1 MAGTG
6 GGVHAVARGGGGGGA
21 ARGRAA
27 TSALPTL
34 RFDALLGEL
43 VRTLASKL
51 VCPSRK
57 HAHTKSSIRVPHV
70 WVCSTCQAAFAP
82 NFGFELPP
90 YFLNNAR
97 AIATLEG
104 MALSADPSF
113 DVLKVVYPFALR
125 RLLAD
130 PRGSPLLRQT
140 LRSLTRDARGVPDL
154 GRLRALLLD
163 SAALSG
169 RSRTAIMLDAALT
182 RGGRAFAC
190 DFVRAWLRA
199 RVPWLRGVWA
209 AWRTSWRTPAETV

>member
-1 MAGTG
+1 MGFE
-6 GGVHAVARGGGGGGA
+6 
-21 ARGRAA
+21 
-27 TSALPTL
+27 LPL
-34 RFDALLGEL
+34 YSLWPYSLWPYLLWL
-43 VRTLASKL
+43 
-51 VCPSRK
+51 
-57 HAHTKSSIRVPHV
+57 
-70 WVCSTCQAAFAP
+70 CSTYQVGFAP

-140 LRSLTRDARGVPDL
+140 LRSLTRDARGAPDL
-154 GRLRALLLD
+154 SRLRALLLD

-169 RSRTAIMLDAALT
+169 RSRAAIMLDAALT
-182 RGGRAFAC
+182 RGGRAFAW

-199 RVPWLRGVWA
+199 RVPWLRGRRGV
-209 AWRTSWRTPAETV
+209 PAEIV

>member
-1 MAGTG
+1 MLLPPDKLESPEQREQLAS
-6 GGVHAVARGGGGGGA
+6 ALDGA
-21 ARGRAA
+21 ASRVLRYGDDGDEGGEAR
-27 TSALPTL
+27 TSTLPTL

-43 VRTLASKL
+43 DGL
-51 VCPSRK
+51 
-57 HAHTKSSIRVPHV
+57 
-70 WVCSTCQAAFAP
+70 AP

-140 LRSLTRDARGVPDL
+140 LRSLTRDARGAPDL

-182 RGGRAFAC
+182 RGGRAFAW
-190 DFVRAWLRA
+190 DFARAWLRA
-199 RVPWLRGVWA
+199 RVPWLRG
-209 AWRTSWRTPAETV
+209 AWGRRDVPAETV

>member
-1 MAGTG
+1 MAGYLPH
-6 GGVHAVARGGGGGGA
+6 VLRWPSRDARSACALPYPQQVASQPTFVVDLPPYSPWPLSPWPHSPWVC
-21 ARGRAA
+21 A
-27 TSALPTL
+27 TS
-34 RFDALLGEL
+34 
-43 VRTLASKL
+43 
-51 VCPSRK
+51 
-57 HAHTKSSIRVPHV
+57 
-70 WVCSTCQAAFAP
+70 QAAFAP

-209 AWRTSWRTPAETV
+209 AWRASWRTPAETV

>member
-1 MAGTG
+1 MA
-6 GGVHAVARGGGGGGA
+6 HSPWPR
-21 ARGRAA
+21 
-27 TSALPTL
+27 SP
-34 RFDALLGEL
+34 
-43 VRTLASKL
+43 
-51 VCPSRK
+51 
-57 HAHTKSSIRVPHV
+57 
-70 WVCSTCQAAFAP
+70 WVCSTHQAAFAP
-82 NFGFELPP
+82 TFGFELPP

-169 RSRTAIMLDAALT
+169 RSRTAIMLDAART
-182 RGGRAFAC
+182 RGGRAFAW

-209 AWRTSWRTPAETV
+209 AWRTSWRTPAEIVY

>member
-1 MAGTG
+1 MAY
-6 GGVHAVARGGGGGGA
+6 A
-21 ARGRAA
+21 
-27 TSALPTL
+27 PW
-34 RFDALLGEL
+34 
-43 VRTLASKL
+43 
-51 VCPSRK
+51 
-57 HAHTKSSIRVPHV
+57 PHSP
-70 WVCSTCQAAFAP
+70 WVCSISQAAFAP

-140 LRSLTRDARGVPDL
+140 LRSLTRDARGEPDL
-154 GRLRALLLD
+154 RRLRALLRD

-169 RSRTAIMLDAALT
+169 RSRLSVMLDAATT
-182 RGGRAFAC
+182 RGGRAFAW
-190 DFVRAWLRA
+190 DFVRASVRA
-199 RVPWLRGVWA
+199 RLR
-209 AWRTSWRTPAETV
+209 WRRGNTQT

>member
-1 MAGTG
+1 M
-6 GGVHAVARGGGGGGA
+6 H
-21 ARGRAA
+21 
-27 TSALPTL
+27 P
-34 RFDALLGEL
+34 
-43 VRTLASKL
+43 ASKL
-51 VCPSRK
+51 VHPSSK
-57 HAHTKSSIRVPHV
+57 HAHTKSSVRVPYV
-70 WVCSTCQAAFAP
+70 WVCSTYQAAFAP

-140 LRSLTRDARGVPDL
+140 LPSLTRDARGVPDL

-182 RGGRAFAC
+182 PSDAANLASVCPRPGPTPLTTITLSFNNMVLFLNKSSKRANY
-190 DFVRAWLRA
+190 LRDIP
-199 RVPWLRGVWA
+199 V
-209 AWRTSWRTPAETV
+209 T